1 MFHLLDSYSVSL
13 DFKLG
18 NSLFFNIILFFSLFF
33 SERGLEIGVLQDN
46 ADLLKSQNASLNEQ
60 AQNLS
65 LQMTVRFTMKFITYC
80 KSPIKEFL
88 FLG

>member
-1 MFHLLDSYSVSL
+1 MV
-13 DFKLG
+13 
-18 NSLFFNIILFFSLFF
+18 F

-65 LQMTVRFTMKFITYC
+65 LQMTVRFAMKFITYC
-80 KSPIKEFL
+80 KSRIKESL
-88 FLG
+88 FVG

>member
-1 MFHLLDSYSVSL
+1 MV
-13 DFKLG
+13 
-18 NSLFFNIILFFSLFF
+18 F

-65 LQMTVRFTMKFITYC
+65 LQMTVRFAMKFITYC
-80 KSPIKEFL
+80 KSPIKESL
-88 FLG
+88 FVG

>member
-1 MFHLLDSYSVSL
+1 MV
-13 DFKLG
+13 
-18 NSLFFNIILFFSLFF
+18 F

-65 LQMTVRFTMKFITYC
+65 LQMTVRFAMKFITYC
-80 KSPIKEFL
+80 KSPIKKSL
-88 FLG
+88 FMG